1 MGIERVCAL
10 LSPATR
16 SFGGRCELIIAV
28 APNTLPGSRLWK
40 IEARKFSNCIRQGR
54 RTDGFLGCRPPE
66 IEVMKRSGKEP
77 GEEYWSFIEPIWD
90 AVSIYDGPDVFL
102 DQFRKVTPEQGHIFA
117 AHWCQSEVCNG
128 GFHQFFRNPTG
139 VLAPEASAGFRA
151 IGLDDCAEILED
163 AMSFFG
169 ANYPRE
175 QQKRE
180 AILDRIQGDT
190 SEEWDPFNHLNDK
203 FYDGLNFKT
212 GRFEKAAD
220 DYARQAAG

>member
-1 MGIERVCAL
+1 
-10 LSPATR
+10 
-16 SFGGRCELIIAV
+16 
-28 APNTLPGSRLWK
+28 
-40 IEARKFSNCIRQGR
+40 
-54 RTDGFLGCRPPE
+54 
-66 IEVMKRSGKEP
+66 MKRSGKEP

-190 SEEWDPFNHLNDK
+190 SEEWDPFNHLNNK